1 MGTIMELAPPA
12 KALIN
17 GIRAIGYS
25 FSTAVADI
33 IDNSISAK
41 ATNIDIYS
49 DPLDDQPYFS
59 ILDNGTGM
67 NRQEL
72 INAMTFGSNRINK
85 KDSPDDLGRFGLGL
99 KSASLSQCRNFIVIT
114 KQSNNIYAM
123 SYDLDLIEK
132 NNKWDLIELSKDEVK
147 NEQCFNELLKYN
159 NGTLVIWKDF
169 DKLESNSNNFE
180 DSFRNLVADAKKHV

>member
-59 ILDNGTGM
+59 ILVFSLEDIT
-67 NRQEL
+67 
-72 INAMTFGSNRINK
+72 S
-85 KDSPDDLGRFGLGL
+85 DLF
-99 KSASLSQCRNFIVIT
+99 FT
-114 KQSNNIYAM
+114 KPY
-123 SYDLDLIEK
+123 
-132 NNKWDLIELSKDEVK
+132 
-147 NEQCFNELLKYN
+147 LLH
-159 NGTLVIWKDF
+159 
-169 DKLESNSNNFE
+169 
-180 DSFRNLVADAKKHV
+180 NLLT